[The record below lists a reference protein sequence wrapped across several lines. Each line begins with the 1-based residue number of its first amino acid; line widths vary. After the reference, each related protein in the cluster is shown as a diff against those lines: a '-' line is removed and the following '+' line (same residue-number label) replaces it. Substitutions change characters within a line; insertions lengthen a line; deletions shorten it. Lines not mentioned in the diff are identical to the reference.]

1 MSGSAV
7 WSGSDGGSG
16 TEKRRAAAKRP
27 VSEIYGMVGSMANQN
42 FREAERKQLSM
53 LAVAEKRVLIWLA
66 QRMPAWV
73 NSDHLTL
80 LGFIAMGAAGL
91 LYWAAGR
98 DKRALL
104 GVIVALA
111 VNWFGDSLDG
121 TLARV
126 RHHERPR
133 YGFYVDHVLDAL
145 CILFIFVGLILGGHV
160 SVAIGGGFLLA
171 YYLLTIEIALATHA
185 VGVFRISFWRFGP
198 TELRI
203 LLAIGSLRLMHSDFV
218 RIAGN
223 DYRLFDIGG
232 LIGIIALVATFVVSA
247 ARNAS
252 ALYRAEPLPERSPN
266 QSTPIQSLCAQ
277 LSK

>member
-1 MSGSAV
+1 MANTPYTEAKRVHDSFLAAI
-7 WSGSDGGSG
+7 
-16 TEKRRAAAKRP
+16 EKRCLIWMAKRLP
-27 VSEIYGMVGSMANQN
+27 
-42 FREAERKQLSM
+42 
-53 LAVAEKRVLIWLA
+53 
-66 QRMPAWV
+66 PAI
-73 NSDHLTL
+73 NSDHLTIL
-80 LGFIAMGAAGL
+80 AGVAMLGAGL
-91 LYWAAGR
+91 CYWNGSPT
-98 DKRALL
+98 ALL
-104 GVIVALA
+104 ISIALLA

-145 CILFIFVGLILGGHV
+145 CILFIFGGLILGGHISLV
-160 SVAIGGGFLLA
+160 IGAGFLLA

-218 RIAGN
+218 RIAGS

-232 LIGIIALVATFVVSA
+232 VIGIIGLMVTFIVSVV
-247 ARNAS
+247 RNAHT
-252 ALYRAEPLPERSPN
+252 LYRAEPLPGRSSN
-266 QSTPIQSLCAQ
+266 QSTPIRSLCAQ